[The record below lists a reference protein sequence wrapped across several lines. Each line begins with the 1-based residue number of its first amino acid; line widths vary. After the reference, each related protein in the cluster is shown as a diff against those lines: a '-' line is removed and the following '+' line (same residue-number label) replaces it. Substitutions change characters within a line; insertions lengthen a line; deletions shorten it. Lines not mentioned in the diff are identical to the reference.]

1 MKARVTK
8 KEING
13 SNAVVIEVGYARLQN
28 LLNCCNAYGYTCGA
42 DGWHADIYNAGYISG
57 RGCVAIVT
65 GYQPFGA
72 VKPSYD
78 LCKFYDD
85 TAAVVVRT
93 ENDYITRRDI
103 LDELIRDFVGDAL
116 REDTEKKSKKRA

>member
-13 SNAVVIEVGYARLQN
+13 SNAVVVEVGYCCLQN
-28 LLNCCNAYGYTCGA
+28 LLARSTAYGYNCGA
-42 DGWHADIYNAGYISG
+42 YGWNADVYNAGYISG

-65 GYQPFGA
+65 GYRPFGT
-72 VKPSYD
+72 VKPSYE

-85 TAAVVVRT
+85 NAAIVLRT
-93 ENDYITRRDI
+93 EDDYIVQRDI
-103 LDELIRDFVGDAL
+103 LLELIRDFVGDAL
-116 REDTEKKSKKRA
+116 REAAEKKSRKHA